1 MRLTKDIKNQI
12 LANILRDHEIATE
25 AKSIMMDSR
34 DLAYAITLDCM
45 PQGIRT
51 FAELLARIEAI
62 GDDPSQ
68 MYGVSVYTKKATYS
82 YNADHPKGIG
92 SVYNATFEINAGGN
106 VRTLSLSGDGLQHR
120 IRRGYWEEKY
130 MDKLAPDL
138 GDIVPG
144 FETVMLA
151 SVCEVD
157 EDGKA
162 LPIYLPRGRADYP
175 ADHDFCKRLDRNDQ
189 ARRELRAKY
198 DAFKLTVTGVLNLHN
213 TDKKLIKA
221 WPEVEQFIPYL
232 DKPKSTAVALDVKT
246 LNEIC
251 GIPR

>member
-45 PQGIRT
+45 PEGIRT
-51 FAELLARIEAI
+51 FAELRTRIEAI
-62 GDDPSQ
+62 SDAPSQ
-68 MYGVSVYTKKATYS
+68 MYGVGVYTSKATYH
-82 YNADHPKGIG
+82 YDTDRLKGIG
-92 SVYNATFEINAGGN
+92 CVYDATFEINAGGN
-106 VRTLSLSGDGLQHR
+106 IRTLSLSGDGRRYRVHR
-120 IRRGYWEEKY
+120 GFGDYKY
-130 MDKLAPDL
+130 MDKLSPDL
-138 GDIVPG
+138 SDIVPG
-144 FETVMLA
+144 YEEIMLA

-157 EDGKA
+157 DDGKA
-162 LPIYLPRGRADYP
+162 LPIYKPRGRIDYP
-175 ADHDFCKRLDRNDQ
+175 ADHAFCKRLDRNDK

-198 DAFKLTVTGVLNLHN
+198 DAFKLTVTGVLDMHN

-221 WPEVEQFIPYL
+221 WPEVEQFIPYP

>member
-12 LANILRDHEIATE
+12 LANILRDHEIVTE

-45 PQGIRT
+45 PEGVHT
-51 FAELLARIEAI
+51 FAALHEHIKAI
-62 GDDPSQ
+62 NCLQSP
-68 MYGVSVYTKKATYS
+68 MYGVCAHPNTATYY
-82 YNADHPKGIG
+82 YNTDRPKGIG
-92 SVYNATFEINAGGN
+92 RVSEATFEINAGGN
-106 VRTLSLSGDGLQHR
+106 VRTLSLSGDGHQYRVH
-120 IRRGYWEEKY
+120 RGYWEYKY
-130 MDKLAPDL
+130 MNKLAPDL

-144 FETVMLA
+144 YEEVMLA

-162 LPIYLPRGRADYP
+162 LPIYLPRGRVDYP
-175 ADHDFCKRLDRNDQ
+175 ADHDFCKRLDRNDK

-198 DAFKLTVTGVLNLHN
+198 DTFKLTVTGVLNLHN

-221 WPEVEQFIPYL
+221 WPEVEQFIPYP
-232 DKPKSTAVALDVKT
+232 DKQKSTAVALDVKT

>member
-12 LANILRDHEIATE
+12 LANILRDHEIAAV
-25 AKSIMMDSR
+25 AKEIMMDSR
-34 DLAYAITLDCM
+34 NLAYDITLRCM
-45 PQGIRT
+45 PVGIHT
-51 FAELLARIEAI
+51 FAELLAHIEAI
-62 GDDPSQ
+62 NDDPSQ
-68 MYGVSVYTKKATYS
+68 MYGVCVYTNKATYYFDS
-82 YNADHPKGIG
+82 DRPKGIG
-92 SVYNATFEINAGGN
+92 SVSDATFEINAGGN
-106 VRTLSLSGDGLQHR
+106 VRTVSLSGDGYQYRVH
-120 IRRGYWEEKY
+120 RGYWEYKY
-130 MDKLAPDL
+130 MNTLSPDL

-144 FETVMLA
+144 FEEVMLA

-162 LPIYLPRGRADYP
+162 LPIYKPRGRIDFP
-175 ADHDFCKRLDRNDQ
+175 ADHDFCKRLDRNDK

-198 DAFKLTVTGVLNLHN
+198 DAFKLTVTGVLDMHN

-221 WPEVEQFIPYL
+221 WPEVEQFIPYP
-232 DKPKSTAVALDVKT
+232 DKPKATAVALDVKT

>member
-45 PQGIRT
+45 PEGIRT
-51 FAELLARIEAI
+51 FAELLARIKAI

-68 MYGVSVYTKKATYS
+68 MYGVSVYTNKATYS
-82 YNADHPKGIG
+82 YNADRPKGIG
-92 SVYNATFEINAGGN
+92 RVYDATFEINAGGN
-106 VRTLSLSGDGLQHR
+106 VRTLSLSGDGLQYRVH
-120 IRRGYWEEKY
+120 RGYWEYKY
-130 MDKLAPDL
+130 MNTLSPDL

-144 FETVMLA
+144 YEEVMLA

-162 LPIYLPRGRADYP
+162 LPIYKPRCRADFP
-175 ADHDFCKRLDRNDQ
+175 ADHDFCKRLDRNDK
-189 ARRELRAKY
+189 ARRELRATY
-198 DAFKLTVTGVLNLHN
+198 DAFKLTVTGVLDMHN

-221 WPEVEQFIPYL
+221 WPEVEQFIPYP

>member
-34 DLAYAITLDCM
+34 DLAYAITLDGM
-45 PQGIRT
+45 PEGIRT
-51 FAELLARIEAI
+51 FAELRARIEAI
-62 GDDPSQ
+62 SNYPSQ
-68 MYGVSVYTKKATYS
+68 MYSVGVYTSKATYR
-82 YNADHPKGIG
+82 YDADRLKGIG
-92 SVYNATFEINAGGN
+92 CVYDATFEINAGGN
-106 VRTLSLSGDGLQHR
+106 IRTLSLSGDGRRYRVHR
-120 IRRGYWEEKY
+120 GFGDYKY
-130 MDKLAPDL
+130 MDKLSPDL
-138 GDIVPG
+138 SDIVPG
-144 FETVMLA
+144 YEEIMLA
-151 SVCEVD
+151 SVCELD
-157 EDGKA
+157 DDGKA
-162 LPIYLPRGRADYP
+162 LPIYKPRGRIDYP
-175 ADHDFCKRLDRNDQ
+175 ADHDFCKRLDRNDK

-198 DAFKLTVTGVLNLHN
+198 DAFKLTVTGVLDMHN

-221 WPEVEQFIPYL
+221 WPEVEQFIPYQ

>member
-45 PQGIRT
+45 PKGIRT
-51 FAELLARIEAI
+51 FAELRAYIEEI
-62 GDDPSQ
+62 RNNQSQ
-68 MYGVSVYTKKATYS
+68 MYGVSVYTDKATYS
-82 YNADHPKGIG
+82 YNKDRQKGIG
-92 SVYNATFEINAGGN
+92 CVYCDNFEINAGGN
-106 VRTLSLSGDGLQHR
+106 IRSLYMSGDGYSYRRH
-120 IRRGYWEEKY
+120 RGYWEEKY
-130 MDKLAPDL
+130 MNTLAPDVS
-138 GDIVPG
+138 DIVPG
-144 FETVMLA
+144 YAEIMLA

-157 EDGKA
+157 EDGKV
-162 LPIYLPRGRADYP
+162 LPIYLPRGRVDYP
-175 ADHDFCKRLDRNDQ
+175 ADHDFCKRLDRNDK

-198 DAFKLTVTGVLNLHN
+198 DAFKLTVTGVLDMHN

-221 WPEVEQFIPYL
+221 WPEVEQFIPYQN
-232 DKPKSTAVALDVKT
+232 KPKSTAVALDVKT

>member
-12 LANILRDHEIATE
+12 LANILRDHEIAKE
-25 AKSIMMDSR
+25 AKQIMMDSR

-45 PQGIRT
+45 PEGIRT
-51 FAELLARIEAI
+51 FAALREHIKAI
-62 GDDPSQ
+62 RDDQSQ
-68 MYGVSVYTKKATYS
+68 MYGVSVYINKATYRH
-82 YNADHPKGIG
+82 NTDRPKGIG
-92 SVYNATFEINAGGN
+92 SVYDATFEINAGGN
-106 VRTLSLSGDGLQHR
+106 IRTLSLSGDGHQYRVHR
-120 IRRGYWEEKY
+120 FREYKY
-130 MDKLAPDL
+130 SNTLSPDL

-144 FETVMLA
+144 YEEVLLA

-162 LPIYLPRGRADYP
+162 LPIYKPRCRADFP
-175 ADHDFCKRLDRNDQ
+175 ADHDFCKRLDSNDK

-198 DAFKLTVTGVLNLHN
+198 DAFKLTVTGMLDMHN

-221 WPEVEQFIPYL
+221 WPEVEQFIPYP

>member
-25 AKSIMMDSR
+25 AKTIMMDSR

-45 PQGIRT
+45 PEGIRT
-51 FAELLARIEAI
+51 FAALREHIKAI
-62 GDDPSQ
+62 RDDQSQ
-68 MYGVSVYTKKATYS
+68 MYGVSVYTNKATYRH
-82 YNADHPKGIG
+82 DTDRPKGIG
-92 SVYNATFEINAGGN
+92 SVYDATFEINAGGN
-106 VRTLSLSGDGLQHR
+106 VRILSLSGDGRQYRVH
-120 IRRGYWEEKY
+120 RGYWEEKY
-130 MDKLAPDL
+130 MNKLSPDL

-157 EDGKA
+157 EDGKS
-162 LPIYLPRGRADYP
+162 LPIYKPRCRADFP
-175 ADHDFCKRLDRNDQ
+175 ADHDFGKRLDRNDK

-198 DAFKLTVTGVLNLHN
+198 DAFKLTVTGVLDLHN

-221 WPEVEQFIPYL
+221 WPEVEQFIPYP

>member
-25 AKSIMMDSR
+25 AKQIMMDSR

-45 PQGIRT
+45 PEGIRT

-68 MYGVSVYTKKATYS
+68 MYGVCVYTNKATYS
-82 YNADHPKGIG
+82 YNTDRPKGIG
-92 SVYNATFEINAGGN
+92 SVYDATFEINAGGN
-106 VRTLSLSGDGLQHR
+106 VRTLSLSGDGYQYR
-120 IRRGYWEEKY
+120 VRRGYMEEKY
-130 MDKLAPDL
+130 MNKLAPDL

-162 LPIYLPRGRADYP
+162 LPIYLPRGRVDYQ
-175 ADHDFCKRLDRNDQ
+175 ADHNFCKRLDRNDK
-189 ARRELRAKY
+189 ARRDLRAKY
-198 DAFKLTVTGVLNLHN
+198 DEFKLTVTGVLNMHN

-221 WPEVEQFIPYL
+221 WPEVEQFIPYP
-232 DKPKSTAVALDVKT
+232 DKPKTTAVALDVKT

>member
-45 PQGIRT
+45 PEGIRT
-51 FAELLARIEAI
+51 FAELRERIEAI
-62 GDDPSQ
+62 NDDPSQ
-68 MYGVSVYTKKATYS
+68 MYGVCVYTNKATYS
-82 YNADHPKGIG
+82 YNTDRPKGIG
-92 SVYNATFEINAGGN
+92 SVYDATFEINAGGN
-106 VRTLSLSGDGLQHR
+106 VRTVSLSGDEHR
-120 IRRGYWEEKY
+120 FRVHRGYWEYKY
-130 MDKLAPDL
+130 MDKLSPHL

-144 FETVMLA
+144 YEEIMLA

-157 EDGKA
+157 DDGKA
-162 LPIYLPRGRADYP
+162 LPIYKPRGRIDYP
-175 ADHDFCKRLDRNDQ
+175 ADHAFCKRLDRNDK

-198 DAFKLTVTGVLNLHN
+198 DAFKLTVTGVLDMHN
-213 TDKKLIKA
+213 TDKKLVKA
-221 WPEVEQFIPYL
+221 WPEVEQFIPYP

>member
-25 AKSIMMDSR
+25 AKSIMKDSR
-34 DLAYAITLDCM
+34 DLAYDITLHCM
-45 PQGIRT
+45 PVGIHT
-51 FAELLARIEAI
+51 FAELRERIEAI
-62 GDDPSQ
+62 GDDPSP
-68 MYGVSVYTKKATYS
+68 MYGVSVYTKKATYR
-82 YNADHPKGIG
+82 YDAGLPKGIG
-92 SVYNATFEINAGGN
+92 GVYNATFEINAGGN
-106 VRTLSLSGDGLQHR
+106 VRTLSLSGDGLRFRQHL
-120 IRRGYWEEKY
+120 GYWEDKY

-138 GDIVPG
+138 SDIVPG
-144 FETVMLA
+144 FEEVLLA

-162 LPIYLPRGRADYP
+162 LPVYLPRGRVDYP
-175 ADHDFCKRLDRNDQ
+175 ADHDFCKRLDRNDK

-198 DAFKLTVTGVLNLHN
+198 DAFKLTVTGVLDLHN

-221 WPEVEQFIPYL
+221 WPEVEQFIPYP

>member
-12 LANILRDHEIATE
+12 LANILRDHEISTE
-25 AKSIMMDSR
+25 AKTIMMDSR

-45 PQGIRT
+45 PDGIRT
-51 FAELLARIEAI
+51 FAALREHILSIR
-62 GDDPSQ
+62 DDQSQ
-68 MYGVSVYTKKATYS
+68 MYGVRVYTNEATYS
-82 YNADHPKGIG
+82 YNTDRPKSIG
-92 SVYNATFEINAGGN
+92 SVYDATFEINAGGN
-106 VRTLSLSGDGLQHR
+106 VRTLSLSGDGRQDRVH
-120 IRRGYWEEKY
+120 RGYWEEKY
-130 MDKLAPDL
+130 MNKLAPDL

-162 LPIYLPRGRADYP
+162 LPIYKPRGRIDYP
-175 ADHDFCKRLDRNDQ
+175 ADHDFCKRLDRNDK

-198 DAFKLTVTGVLNLHN
+198 DAFKLTVTGVLDLHN

-221 WPEVEQFIPYL
+221 WPEVEQFIPYP

>member
-25 AKSIMMDSR
+25 AKQIMMDSR

-45 PQGIRT
+45 PEGIRT
-51 FAELLARIEAI
+51 FAELLEHIRLIR
-62 GDDPSQ
+62 DNQSQ
-68 MYGVSVYTKKATYS
+68 MYGVSVYTDKATYRFDS
-82 YNADHPKGIG
+82 DRPYGIG
-92 SVYNATFEINAGGN
+92 CVYDATFEINAGGN
-106 VRTLSLSGDGLQHR
+106 VRTLSLSGDGLRFRQH
-120 IRRGYWEEKY
+120 RGYWEDKY
-130 MDKLAPDL
+130 MNKLAPDL
-138 GDIVPG
+138 SDIVPG
-144 FETVMLA
+144 NEEIMLA
-151 SVCEVD
+151 AVCEVD
-157 EDGKA
+157 ADGKA
-162 LPIYLPRGRADYP
+162 LPIYKPRGRIDYP
-175 ADHDFCKRLDRNDQ
+175 ADHDFCKRLDRNDK

-198 DAFKLTVTGVLNLHN
+198 DAFKLTVTGVLDLHN

-221 WPEVEQFIPYL
+221 WPEVEQFIPYP

>member
-25 AKSIMMDSR
+25 AKSIMTDSR
-34 DLAYAITLDCM
+34 DLAYDITLHCM
-45 PQGIRT
+45 PVGIHT
-51 FAELLARIEAI
+51 FAELFAHIEAI
-62 GDDPSQ
+62 NDDPSQ
-68 MYGVSVYTKKATYS
+68 MYGVCVYTNKATYS
-82 YNADHPKGIG
+82 YNTDRPKGIG
-92 SVYNATFEINAGGN
+92 SVYDATFEINAGGN
-106 VRTLSLSGDGLQHR
+106 VRTLSLSGDGHQYRVH
-120 IRRGYWEEKY
+120 RGYWEYKY
-130 MDKLAPDL
+130 MNKLSPDL

-144 FETVMLA
+144 FEEVMLA

-157 EDGKA
+157 EDGKS
-162 LPIYLPRGRADYP
+162 LPIYKPRCRADFP

-198 DAFKLTVTGVLNLHN
+198 DAFKLTVTGVLDLHN

-221 WPEVEQFIPYL
+221 WPEVEQFIPYQ